1 MWLPYCFHRQLCEPF
16 SQVLFDPLVFGT
28 GYCVQILLS
37 FFIVEIRVY
46 LQACNT
52 RMNSREGVSNI
63 SSNVT
68 SMVVSLTPPPP
79 PPPPPVL

>member
-1 MWLPYCFHRQLCEPF
+1 MSRSVRCCLTPLFLV
-16 SQVLFDPLVFGT
+16 QVT
-28 GYCVQILLS
+28 VQILLS

-52 RMNSREGVSNI
+52 RMNIREGVSNI
-63 SSNVT
+63 SSSVT
-68 SMVVSLTPPPP
+68 SMVVSLTPL

>member
-1 MWLPYCFHRQLCEPF
+1 MWLPYCFHSQLCEPF
-16 SQVLFDPLVFGT
+16 SQVLFVFGT
-28 GYCVQILLS
+28 GDSVQILLF

-52 RMNSREGVSNI
+52 RMNIREGVSNI
-63 SSNVT
+63 STNIT

-79 PPPPPVL
+79 PVFQCH